1 MRKRRVVLAPEAL
14 ADLAAISDWLR
25 DEASATVARRYLA
38 RIKKRLAGLAHASE
52 RGTVRDD
59 IAEGLR
65 VIGIASSASVAF
77 RVQDERVTV
86 LRVVYG
92 GQDWQSTLTTW
103 RSAD

>member
-14 ADLAAISDWLR
+14 ADLAAISTWLR
-25 DEASATVARRYLA
+25 EEASAAVAQRYLA

-59 IAEGLR
+59 VAKGLR
-65 VIGIASSASVAF
+65 VIGIAASASVAF
-77 RVQDERVTV
+77 RVQDDRVTV

-92 GQDWQSTLTTW
+92 GQNWQSVLTTE
-103 RSAD
+103 SDDD

>member
-25 DEASATVARRYLA
+25 DEASATVARRYLS
-38 RIKKRLAGLAHASE
+38 RVKKRLAGPSE

-92 GQDWQSTLTTW
+92 GQDWQSALTTG
-103 RSAD
+103 SNDD